1 MAYHPQGQLIA
12 AAGVDKKVR
21 LWNAA
26 SAQLV
31 NTFAGHTDDIYRVQ
45 FNTAGTRMLSVGYSG
60 VVNVWDVNNPAKPL
74 FSTKLPVILYSAGYF
89 PDGRRIA
96 ATAND
101 GKTYILDVPAEAL

>member
-1 MAYHPQGQLIA
+1 
-12 AAGVDKKVR
+12 
-21 LWNAA
+21 
-26 SAQLV
+26 
-31 NTFAGHTDDIYRVQ
+31 VQ
-45 FNTAGTRMLSVGYSG
+45 FNPAGTRMMSVGYSG

-101 GKTYILDVPAEAL
+101 GKTYLIDVPPEAL